1 MRIRTGIFGT
11 LSSVF
16 IALGFSA
23 SAGAADY
30 TPDQIEGLCR
40 CIDNLD
46 ISRGVPGLSGQIK
59 RILEDPDH
67 PCHER
72 ILARLAQ
79 KGTLGTAVALNACR
93 PDNNDRFVGYP

>member
-30 TPDQIEGLCR
+30 TPDQIEELCR

-46 ISRGVPGLSGQIK
+46 ISRGEPVMSGQIK

-72 ILARLAQ
+72 VLARLAQ
-79 KGTLGTAVALNACR
+79 KGTLDTAVALNACR
-93 PDNNDRFVGYP
+93 PDNDDRFTGYP